1 MCKVEGSSPLNHSI
15 LILLLHLSDFPI
27 SHVMQLLE
35 DIAAFLEESASTR
48 NLPVSVERF
57 LFCSREGHL
66 VKHHTVGR
74 AGILMLGTVQD
85 PAVQQLSF
93 L

>member
-1 MCKVEGSSPLNHSI
+1 MIQALA
-15 LILLLHLSDFPI
+15 LLSCPVVFLEQMVSLKL
-27 SHVMQLLE
+27 MQLLE

-85 PAVQQLSF
+85 PPVQQLSF